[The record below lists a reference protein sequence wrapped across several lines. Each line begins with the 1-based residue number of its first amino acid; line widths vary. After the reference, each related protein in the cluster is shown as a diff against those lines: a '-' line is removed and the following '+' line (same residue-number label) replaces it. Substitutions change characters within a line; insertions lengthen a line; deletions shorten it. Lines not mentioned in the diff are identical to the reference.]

1 MYFFFQFR
9 IRILRNKPQRT
20 SKNLKASSALKLAL
34 YGPRPNKGIPCLCPR
49 CELHIFRA
57 PSFSNPSSCVWD
69 LLLYYFSKV
78 PQPFHGCWAWVGQVS
93 VRSHRWSEPGAFW
106 QDVVRR
112 LLRGTTQTG
121 CWGAEAPAVHA
132 GTETTYS
139 SAEAVQGDPLSAREI
154 QLLVGCLCQVGW
166 WTVQAL
172 SSLANHASNAPLD
185 WS

>member
-1 MYFFFQFR
+1 MYEYLVFHLSAIMHFFWSD
-9 IRILRNKPQRT
+9 L
-20 SKNLKASSALKLAL
+20 S
-34 YGPRPNKGIPCLCPR
+34 
-49 CELHIFRA
+49 
-57 PSFSNPSSCVWD
+57 SSCVWD

-121 CWGAEAPAVHA
+121 CWGGWGPS
-132 GTETTYS
+132 GTCWHRNDLLQCGGGSRWPTLCE
-139 SAEAVQGDPLSAREI
+139 GD

>member
-1 MYFFFQFR
+1 M
-9 IRILRNKPQRT
+9 T
-20 SKNLKASSALKLAL
+20 LKILKLKFIGCDEDFAHCTL
-34 YGPRPNKGIPCLCPR
+34 GPQISVTLGTKSSQKFSHTCTLLAHLSLGFHLFSVPNLQ
-49 CELHIFRA
+49 EN
-57 PSFSNPSSCVWD
+57 FSHSHTFCTLGFWISSCVWD

-154 QLLVGCLCQVGW
+154 SSW
-166 WTVQAL
+166 WDVCAR
-172 SSLANHASNAPLD
+172 
-185 WS
+185 

>member
-1 MYFFFQFR
+1 MFQNRVSQYAKSYKCSFR
-9 IRILRNKPQRT
+9 TMKRT
-20 SKNLKASSALKLAL
+20 SWNPFCNKFWNLHNLTACITI
-34 YGPRPNKGIPCLCPR
+34 YGSHFIHSCY
-49 CELHIFRA
+49 
-57 PSFSNPSSCVWD
+57 SSSCVWD

-139 SAEAVQGDPLSAREI
+139 SAEVFQGDPLSAREI
-154 QLLVGCLCQVGW
+154 SSWWDVCARGDGELCRLCRLLPIML
-166 WTVQAL
+166 
-172 SSLANHASNAPLD
+172 PLLH
-185 WS
+185 

>member
-1 MYFFFQFR
+1 MRYATILCLVSFQIALFIHLNECWPGKLDVTGANPGFSDLFLFFFLGGDN
-9 IRILRNKPQRT
+9 IIVRNMRSDIPHCGR
-20 SKNLKASSALKLAL
+20 SAFPPLYHGGLSSLAWWRL
-34 YGPRPNKGIPCLCPR
+34 W
-49 CELHIFRA
+49 
-57 PSFSNPSSCVWD
+57 SSCVWD

-154 QLLVGCLCQVGW
+154 SSW
-166 WTVQAL
+166 WDVCAR
-172 SSLANHASNAPLD
+172 
-185 WS
+185 